1 MLGLYRSM
9 LSQEK
14 EDVKLKEGRVRG
26 INRFFIEMIFDRG
39 GERSALGSFLEIVN
53 THSRLGLSSHHLSV
67 LTVTIRG
74 ETQLSNSYQLSMSIN
89 QCQWMKERGGVKKL

>member
-1 MLGLYRSM
+1 MKIISESWDYID
-9 LSQEK
+9 QCHEK
-14 EDVKLKEGRVRG
+14 LDVKLKEGRVRG

-53 THSRLGLSSHHLSV
+53 TYTGLGLSSHHHPV

-74 ETQLSNSYQLSMSIN
+74 ETQLSNSYQLSHVN
-89 QCQWMKERGGVKKL
+89 G